1 MTPRRFDV
9 VMPPD
14 MAQDMQDLEYSTGLS
29 RGAVFQR
36 ALALYK
42 LAIKTRSAGGYV
54 LTSDADGTLRNVTGL
69 GI

>member
-1 MTPRRFDV
+1 MVTPMQFTFMTRTPRRFDV
-9 VMPPD
+9 IMPPD
-14 MAQDMQDLEYSTGLS
+14 MAQDMQDLEQKTGLY

-42 LAIKTRSAGGYV
+42 LAIKTRS
-54 LTSDADGTLRNVTGL
+54 NVTGL

>member
-1 MTPRRFDV
+1 MTPTRFDV
-9 VMPPD
+9 IMPPD
-14 MAQDMQDLEYSTGLS
+14 MAQDMQDLEQTTGLS

-42 LAIKTRSAGGYV
+42 LAIKTRS
-54 LTSDADGTLRNVTGL
+54 NVTGL